1 MAKILVA
8 GLINIETTL
17 KVVPFPIPYFPVTA
31 PLFGIQT
38 TVSGV
43 GYNLA
48 KAFQTLGNPVDLLA
62 MIGPDEELN
71 AQLVRSVLA
80 KNNIGGDH
88 VLNHLSATPQSVILY
103 DPSGKREIYSDLKD
117 IFETEY
123 PINDFQNAIKE
134 ADLLALCSINFARP
148 FLDKASRSGK
158 LVATDVHVLRD
169 PYDEYS
175 ADYMRAADILF
186 LSDEGLPS
194 PPENFIQTLYDI
206 YHNKIIVLGLGANG
220 ALLYEGRKR
229 FLAFVPAVDTRPVVS
244 TIGAGDALFTSFCHS
259 YLKSGD
265 SLHALRR
272 AVVFASYKIGVA
284 SASEGYLSDE
294 ELEEWVKK
302 VYH

>member
-1 MAKILVA
+1 MPKVLVA

-17 KVVPFPIPYFPVTA
+17 KVDSFPIPYFPVTA

-48 KAFQTLGNPVDLLA
+48 KAFQTLGNPVDFLS
-62 MIGPDEELN
+62 MIGTDEELN

-80 KNNIGGDH
+80 KEHIAGDL
-88 VLNHLSATPQSVILY
+88 VLNRLSQTPQSVILY

-117 IFETEY
+117 IIETEY
-123 PINDFQNAIKE
+123 PIEDFRNAIKE
-134 ADLLALCSINFARP
+134 AELLALCSINFARP
-148 FLDKASRSGK
+148 ILDEARCSGK
-158 LVATDVHVLRD
+158 LIATDVHVLRD
-169 PYDEYS
+169 PYDEYN

-194 PPENFIQTLYDI
+194 PPEKFIQTLYDI
-206 YHNKIIVLGLGANG
+206 YHNKIIVIGLGAKG

-229 FLAFVPAVDTRPVVS
+229 FMALVPAVDTRPVIS
-244 TIGAGDALFTSFCHS
+244 TIGAGDALFTSFCHC

-265 SLHALRR
+265 SLNALRR

-284 SASEGYLSDE
+284 AASEGYLTDE

-302 VYH
+302 VYQ

>member
-1 MAKILVA
+1 MSKILVA

-17 KVVPFPIPYFPVTA
+17 KVDSFPIPYFPVTA

-62 MIGPDEELN
+62 MIGPAEELN
-71 AQLVRSVLA
+71 AQMTRSALA
-80 KNNIGGDH
+80 KNHIAGDH
-88 VLNHLSATPQSVILY
+88 VLNRLSQTPQSVILY

-117 IFETEY
+117 IIETEY
-123 PINDFQNAIKE
+123 PINDFRNAIKE

-148 FLDKASRSGK
+148 FLDEASRSGK
-158 LVATDVHVLRD
+158 LVATDVHILRN

-194 PPENFIQTLYDI
+194 LPEEFIRTLYEI
-206 YHNKIIVLGLGANG
+206 YHNKIIVIGLGDKG
-220 ALLYEGRKR
+220 ALLYEGQKR
-229 FLAFVPAVDTRPVVS
+229 FLAHVPSVNTRPVVS
-244 TIGAGDALFTSFCHS
+244 TIGAGDALFTSFCHN

-265 SLHALRR
+265 SLHALRS

-284 SASEGYLSDE
+284 SASEGYLNND

-302 VYH
+302 VYY